1 MTSHSNKS
9 PASPQFS
16 DGTDG
21 PEQYPEV
28 LPHLKEGAPIL
39 LKMDLKVSFHLSNA
53 QQPPGFF
60 LEFCAKPNVLR
71 DSGPHCS
78 SDGLMERW

>member
-1 MTSHSNKS
+1 M
-9 PASPQFS
+9 
-16 DGTDG
+16 
-21 PEQYPEV
+21 EQYPEV

-60 LEFCAKPNVLR
+60 LEFCAKRNILR

-78 SDGLMERW
+78 SDGPMVMC